1 MKTKILYILILAV
14 IYSLQINFA
23 REKLESTSYIESI
36 QTESVSSQ
44 IDSPCPVESSY
55 FHNPPDGT
63 FDVPI
68 LGTILDWVNG
78 SGTVSLELW
87 FGPAGNVV
95 KVYDGPAII
104 SYNLPTLVYNTTYN
118 WYVVCKNDT
127 CGTQGPTNN
136 FLTMQSPTGI
146 FFDPFTDFNNW
157 TILGPSGTANWS
169 VVNSNLSGGN
179 TPELRLSWTPSFVGV
194 SKIRSV
200 NIALPNNILVSYS
213 FNFFFDW
220 YANPSGSITVGVT
233 YDGGMTTSDFYTL
246 TDPTENVGPAVIS
259 GSFVTPGSGS
269 QNTQIEIKY
278 DGNSFNIDNI
288 YFDNMRIEWCL
299 SCYPPS
305 SPSNLTAQVIF
316 DPGPKVQLGWQDN
329 SWNENGFR
337 IYRKRG
343 YPGSQTN
350 YILVGVTLISMT
362 QFIDGTVL
370 PESTYT
376 YKIIA
381 YNDFG
386 ENSSNTTTIA
396 VPVPVELISFAADVD
411 GNVVTLFWQTATEMN
426 NQGFE
431 IERAR
436 LRSSNYAEASWERIG
451 FVEGKGT
458 TTEIQSYSFTDKP
471 EAGIYKYRL
480 KQIDFDGSFAYSP
493 EVEAEVKAPNVFS
506 LEQNYPNPFNPSTK
520 IKYTIPASSLNPF
533 SKGEGTFVTL
543 KVFDI
548 LGNEVATLVNEEQTP
563 GVYEIEFNS
572 VGTSRDLSLPSG
584 VYFYQLKAGGYI
596 QSKKMILLK

>member
-1 MKTKILYILILAV
+1 MKIVFILILGV

-23 REKLESTSYIESI
+23 QVKLESTPYRESI

-78 SGTVSLELW
+78 SGTVYVELW
-87 FGPAGNVV
+87 FGPSANIV
-95 KVYDGPAII
+95 KIYDGPAII
-104 SYNLPTLVYNTTYN
+104 SYTIPTLVYNTNYH

-127 CGTQGPTNN
+127 CGTQGLINT
-136 FLTMQSPTGI
+136 FSTTQAPTGN
-146 FFDPFTDFNNW
+146 FYDPFTDFNNW
-157 TILGPSGTANWS
+157 TILGPLGTANWL
-169 VVNSNLSGGN
+169 VVNSNFSGGN
-179 TPELRLSWTPSFVGV
+179 SPELRLSWTPSFNGV

-200 NIALPNNILVSYS
+200 IISLPNNWLISYS

-220 YANPSGSITVGVT
+220 FANPSGSITVGVT
-233 YDGGMTTSDFYTL
+233 YDGGLTTSDFYTL
-246 TDPTENVGPAVIS
+246 TDPTGNVGPIVIS
-259 GSFVTPGSGS
+259 GSFITPGSGS

-299 SCYPPS
+299 SCYPPDA
-305 SPSNLTAQVIF
+305 PTNLTAQVIF

-337 IYRKRG
+337 IYRKKG

-350 YILVGVTLISMT
+350 YILVGVTPINFT
-362 QFIDGTVL
+362 QVVDSTVL

-376 YKIIA
+376 YKVIA

-396 VPVPVELISFAADVD
+396 VPVPVELISFTAEVD
-411 GNVVTLFWQTATEMN
+411 GNVVTLFWQTATETN
-426 NQGFE
+426 NSGFE
-431 IERAR
+431 IERQVGNKQSAAC
-436 LRSSNYAEASWERIG
+436 NWDKVG

-471 EAGIYKYRL
+471 EPGTYKYRL
-480 KQIDFDGSFAYSP
+480 KQIDFDGTFAYSP

-506 LEQNYPNPFNPSTK
+506 LEQNYPNPFNPSTNP
-520 IKYTIPASSLNPF
+520 ILSQLSS
-533 SKGEGTFVTL
+533 
-543 KVFDI
+543 
-548 LGNEVATLVNEEQTP
+548 A
-563 GVYEIEFNS
+563 
-572 VGTSRDLSLPSG
+572 
-584 VYFYQLKAGGYI
+584 
-596 QSKKMILLK
+596 